1 MKKCLITVLIILTI
15 LRLFTFRFYED
26 MYAVEVHELL
36 RTIPSPNNKYELQV
50 YVNHGNATAAEL
62 AVIDVIS
69 KDGSLNRRIFK
80 GPMPDH
86 GDVETRLQVIW
97 ESEDIVNICGHRIDV
112 RKDVYNFST
121 ASKEDRLFIKVENI
135 VIITAYAITI
145 LVWYKKKKKSKS
157 ISIN

>member
-97 ESEDIVNICGHRIDV
+97 ESEDI
-112 RKDVYNFST
+112 T

-145 LVWYKKKKKSKS
+145 LVWYIKRRKSKS

>member
-1 MKKCLITVLIILTI
+1 
-15 LRLFTFRFYED
+15 
-26 MYAVEVHELL
+26 
-36 RTIPSPNNKYELQV
+36 
-50 YVNHGNATAAEL
+50 
-62 AVIDVIS
+62 
-69 KDGSLNRRIFK
+69 
-80 GPMPDH
+80 MPDH

-145 LVWYKKKKKSKS
+145 LVWYIKRRKSKS